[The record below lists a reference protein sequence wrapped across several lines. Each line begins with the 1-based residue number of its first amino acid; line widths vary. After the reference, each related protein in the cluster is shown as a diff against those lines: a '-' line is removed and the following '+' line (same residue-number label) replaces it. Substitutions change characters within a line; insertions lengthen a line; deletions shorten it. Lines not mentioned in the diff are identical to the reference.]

1 MRLRYLRV
9 RNNPPLD
16 DVAIT
21 FHHEETLG
29 RACAIH
35 FVVGVNGSGKSRLL
49 QVLAEVFLELSRQ
62 SVPAYPVSLA
72 YDLGIETSRRTIYLH
87 HEGGGLSNAVLIEY
101 DRELGDVDWESLLGR
116 SENERIR
123 FRGRELPGSASIGAY
138 LPSVLLAYTSGSPDT
153 WESLFRTRGTLDDE
167 AIAAALEDPDVE
179 ERPASWDT
187 AKESEIVRREGLTAE
202 PNDAE
207 ASPSIAGS
215 PGALPSDSVLFV
227 SAAELKLA
235 LCAVSL
241 DHAVNE
247 FRDRTAT
254 EESEKA
260 FVEAI
265 ERSISED
272 RRMPGL
278 RGILNAVD
286 WLWPVTISL
295 SLNRTQKDFTHGRM
309 DQATRYKLDNLLQN
323 TATSNLRAPE
333 SWTRRLFF
341 DLRRPLPDR
350 ASKDPSTGAAL
361 MEVLGGEDATPFDVF
376 RTLQAWRR
384 EGLLEDI
391 GIVLR
396 KRNAEDLLLYDWLSD
411 GERVFLG
418 RMALF
423 HLLRGKDGEGR
434 DGALLLLDEP
444 ETHFNDVWKREIV
457 DIIDES
463 LGNVMSNVVITTHSS
478 IALTDVFDTEIS
490 LLKKDPIDGTIAVQE
505 DLIQSFGASP
515 TEIMRDIFGAHDTV
529 GQRATQFLDLVLT
542 VAAHPEQVESVWRTI
557 DEETAT
563 RSSTAFQELWALV
576 NQPHHHYENDSRLL
590 NALRAVRDYARTQK
604 NKIDI
609 GVTDALEVLESRLG
623 PGAYQFEFQRRLLA
637 LRKRDP
643 NAPSN

>member
-29 RACAIH
+29 RDCAIH

-62 SVPAYPVSLA
+62 SVPLYPVSLA
-72 YDLGIETSRRTIYLH
+72 YDLGLDTSRRTIYLH

-101 DRELGDVDWESLLGR
+101 DRELVEVDWESLLER
-116 SENERIR
+116 SENERTR

-138 LPSVLLAYTSGSPDT
+138 LPSVLLAYTSGSPDS
-153 WESLFRTRGTLDDE
+153 WESLFRNRGVRDDE
-167 AIAAALEDPDVE
+167 AIAAALADPDVE
-179 ERPASWDT
+179 ERPVNWDP
-187 AKESEIVRREGLTAE
+187 AKETERVRSEGSAE
-202 PNDAE
+202 VPTE
-207 ASPSIAGS
+207 VKSSPGTAGS
-215 PGALPSDSVLFV
+215 PAVPSDMVLFV
-227 SAAELKLA
+227 SAAELRLA
-235 LCAVSL
+235 LCAVVL
-241 DHAVNE
+241 DHSVNE
-247 FRDRTAT
+247 FRNETTT

-265 ERSISED
+265 EGSINED

-286 WLWPVTISL
+286 WLWPVTITL
-295 SLNRTQKDFTHGRM
+295 SLNRTQKDFTYGRM
-309 DQATRYKLDNLLQN
+309 DQATRYKLNDLLQN
-323 TATSNLRAPE
+323 TATSILREPG

-361 MEVLGGEDATPFDVF
+361 MEVLGGEDATAFDVF
-376 RTLQAWRR
+376 KTLQAWRR
-384 EGLLEDI
+384 KGLLEDV

-423 HLLRGKDGEGR
+423 HLLRGKDGDGR

-490 LLKKDPIDGTIAVQE
+490 LLKKDRIGGTIAVQE

-542 VAAHPEQVESVWRTI
+542 VAAHPDQVESVWAMI
-557 DEETAT
+557 DDDGDV
-563 RSSTAFQELWALV
+563 RSSPPFQQLWGFVSQL
-576 NQPHHHYENDSRLL
+576 PHHYEGEFRLL
-590 NALRAVRDYARTQK
+590 SALRSVRNYAQQITGK
-604 NKIDI
+604 TDI
-609 GVTDALEVLESRLG
+609 RVTDALAVLQARLG
-623 PGAYQFEFQRRLLA
+623 PGSYQFEFQRRLRA
-637 LRKRDP
+637 LNERDS
-643 NAPSN
+643 NAPQN